1 MRVALADDSRLFRDG
16 LAGLLAATGVE
27 VTACVGDG
35 RALLAAVETDPPDAV
50 VLDIRMPPSFTD
62 EGLRVAAELRARHP
76 AVGILVL
83 STYAEWS
90 FATHLLGLTGGGAG
104 YLVKD
109 RVEDVDALR
118 DALTRVAKGEPVVD
132 PEIVVELVRERR
144 RADQSGLD
152 RLGDRER
159 EVLTLMAEGRSN
171 TGIARRL
178 HLSAKSVETYVSSI
192 FTKLNLPPAP
202 DDNRRVQAVL
212 TWLRH

>member
-35 RALLAAVETDPPDAV
+35 PALLAAVDADPPDAV

-83 STYAEWS
+83 STYAELS

-109 RVEDVDALR
+109 RVEDVTALR

-132 PEIVVELVRERR
+132 PEIVVRLVRERR
-144 RADQSGLD
+144 RADESGLD